1 MAGMARAPES
11 RGMAALHSMESAVSR
26 QANALAHGVHE
37 MEARVAHGV
46 HDLEAKVEA
55 KVSAAVHKLDAKAS
69 YRYRLR
75 QEREK
80 EEAAQPKDLRMRIS
94 DVVRSNAF
102 EMLMGVVV
110 MVNFLLICYQVND
123 EAECYPPPDPF
134 ATPEECKDMKSESL
148 VAWLIFLF
156 VFIYTFELACRLYV
170 ERCAF
175 FNSGWN
181 NLDAVVVVSGL
192 SSELLSESDAI
203 SALRILR
210 TVRLFRVF
218 RVLVAFRELYVIFL
232 SIVTTIKSLLS
243 ATMLLFALLT
253 LWSLIL
259 VEHIHPLTSAMTFQD
274 CPRCSEAFSSILRSN
289 LSLFQNLVTGD
300 SWGQIH
306 VPLIE
311 EHPWTAGL
319 ILGAC
324 ISISF
329 GMMNLVLA
337 IIIQRAQDARDGDA
351 ALKAEELAR
360 GHDHR
365 KSALMD
371 YCARMD
377 VDNSGMIVLQELHE
391 GYREHEDFR
400 TLLASLDIQEEELT
414 AVFRVLDSD
423 DSGEVSYEE
432 FVEEL
437 IRIQTRDIRTLLTFM
452 KVNVNDCLHQLHV
465 ITERIDTMQTGPP
478 VEGQEC
484 AAHVERPQ
492 HRDKHTQ
499 TPTARD
505 PENVAAGENGPR
517 DGDGPAELCE
527 GDGRPLPRRRAEQSH
542 GEPRRPEA
550 DPHDAVRGAHVQH
563 PERAQAARRHE
574 GTVVESSAP
583 AAAILG
589 AGAGGHRRQGWG
601 SLPVHRRQH
610 GPGRQS
616 SCLKEPPLRWIGV
629 VGTGRKLQHQRLEH
643 VHVRSIGTKAAGP
656 KRRRAAQPPLHQGQ
670 RRRGA
675 ARADGHVRNRPLSGM
690 TCLPGRHT

>member
-1 MAGMARAPES
+1 MARAPES

-505 PENVAAGENGPR
+505 PENVAAGENGDRFLDDALSSHTASLDALKQTLMTRFEVHMSSILSEPKLLAATR
-517 DGDGPAELCE
+517 GP
-527 GDGRPLPRRRAEQSH
+527 SWK
-542 GEPRRPEA
+542 
-550 DPHDAVRGAHVQH
+550 
-563 PERAQAARRHE
+563 AARPPPP
-574 GTVVESSAP
+574 SSAP
-583 AAAILG
+583 APVDIDG
-589 AGAGGHRRQGWG
+589 KAGEVFQFTDDNTVLVDSPHALKNRLSGGSALSAPDGSFSISDLSTSMSARSGPRQ
-601 SLPVHRRQH
+601 QD
-610 GPGRQS
+610 
-616 SCLKEPPLRWIGV
+616 
-629 VGTGRKLQHQRLEH
+629 
-643 VHVRSIGTKAAGP
+643 
-656 KRRRAAQPPLHQGQ
+656 
-670 RRRGA
+670 RRGGVQLNPRFI
-675 ARADGHVRNRPLSGM
+675 RASGDGAQLGPTGM
-690 TCLPGRHT
+690 SETAPYRV